1 MQQAASSLPPVAPV
15 PAAPPGHKATA
26 ALALAA
32 LGVVYGDIGTSPLY
46 TVKTIF
52 DAGTG
57 VPLNAA
63 TIVGAVSVIFWALM
77 LVVTLKY
84 VTLITRADNRGEGG
98 ILALLAL
105 ASRTV
110 ADRPRLR
117 ARLLMLGAFGAC
129 LFYGDSVLTPAI
141 SVLSA
146 VEGLEVAT
154 PALKPW
160 VLPLSV
166 AILIALFAA
175 QSKGTAFVGRWFGPV
190 IVLWFSTLAAVG
202 AWQITQAP
210 EILQAIDPRHA
221 WRFLSERGWGLFL
234 AVGAVVLAITGAE
247 ALYADMGHFGKRPI
261 RLAWSL
267 VVLPAL
273 AINYAGQGALL
284 LRDPAAVS
292 NPFYL
297 SFPPALLLPA
307 VAIATAA
314 TIIASQAVISGAY
327 SLTQQAIQL
336 GFLPRM
342 SIVHTSAHERGQI
355 YIPTVNWVLL
365 TSVVV
370 ACFAF
375 GSSTAMASA
384 YGIAVTSTMLI
395 TTILTYFVVRK
406 AWGFPAWIAIGATAF
421 FVALDVLLFVSTS
434 VKILDGG
441 WFPIALA
448 LAMLAAMATWKRG
461 REALTA
467 SAEADM
473 LPLTGFAEG
482 LPGEADFA
490 RVDRTAVFLSSVPGI
505 VPQALLHNM
514 KHNLVL
520 HRRNIVLTVVFE
532 EVPAVPSHKRVQV
545 QDLGHGFWQVEVHFG
560 FMEKPNVPEALG
572 LAAGQGLEID
582 LFATSFFVSRE
593 TVVPG
598 RTAPMARWRQK
609 LFAAMSRNAGRAV
622 DYFGIPSNAVIELGT
637 RVQL

>member
-1 MQQAASSLPPVAPV
+1 MSETATAPSPFTQQEEAPR
-15 PAAPPGHKATA
+15 KATA

-46 TVKTIF
+46 TVKTVF
-52 DAGTG
+52 DASTG

-84 VTLITRADNRGEGG
+84 VVLITRADNRGEGG
-98 ILALLAL
+98 IMALLAL

-110 ADRPRLR
+110 ADNPKLR
-117 ARLLMLGAFGAC
+117 ARLLLLGAFGAC

-154 PALKPW
+154 PALKPY
-160 VLPLSV
+160 VLPISV
-166 AILIALFAA
+166 AILVVLFAV
-175 QSKGTAFVGRWFGPV
+175 QSRGTASMGRWFGPI
-190 IVLWFSTLAAVG
+190 IVLWFATLAAIG
-202 AWQITQAP
+202 AWQVSQAP

-221 WRFLSERGWGLFL
+221 WRFLAERGWGLFL

-247 ALYADMGHFGKRPI
+247 ALYADMGHFGKKPI
-261 RLAWSL
+261 RLAWSC

-284 LRDPAAVS
+284 LRNPAAVT

-297 SFPPALLLPA
+297 SFPEPMLLPA

-314 TIIASQAVISGAY
+314 TIIASQAVISGAF

-342 SIVHTSAHERGQI
+342 AIVHTSATERGQI
-355 YIPTVNWVLL
+355 YLPAVNWILL
-365 TSVVV
+365 VSVTL

-375 GSSTAMASA
+375 GNSSAMASA
-384 YGIAVTSTMLI
+384 YGIAVTGTMLI

-406 AWGFPAWIAIGATAF
+406 AWGFPAWIALGATGF
-421 FVALDVLLFVSTS
+421 FMALDALLLVSCS
-434 VKILDGG
+434 VKIVEGG
-441 WFPIALA
+441 WFPLA
-448 LAMLAAMATWKRG
+448 LAAALLAGMATWKRG
-461 REALTA
+461 REALS
-467 SAEADM
+467 SAIRADM
-473 LPLTGFAEG
+473 PPLPEFASG
-482 LPGEADFA
+482 LPDEAGFA
-490 RVDRTAVFLSSVPGI
+490 RVERTAVFLSAVRDV

-520 HRRNIVLTVVFE
+520 HRRNVVLTIVFE
-532 EVPAVPSHKRVQV
+532 EVPAVGAARRVQV
-545 QDLGHGFWQVEVHFG
+545 EDLGNGFWQVEMRFG
-560 FMEKPNVPEALG
+560 FMEEPNVPQALALCAGHG
-572 LAAGQGLEID
+572 LDID

-598 RTAPMARWRQK
+598 PSAVMARWRQK
-609 LFAAMSRNAGRAV
+609 LFEAMSRNAGRSV
-622 DYFGIPSNAVIELGT
+622 DFFGIPANAVIELGA
-637 RVQL
+637 RVQIQ